1 MSTPDTRVRAATTGP
16 GPGPGGERP
25 RHRGIWILVAVLSAL
40 FAIAPLGIEVY
51 AQCARQTS
59 SHTSV
64 ATSDHHPVKTVQVD
78 SGSAELTVVPGAEG
92 EVRIQERLSWSLRKP
107 KVAKEWDG
115 DTLKLRPEC
124 DGTFALT
131 SLGCS
136 VQLDLTVPAGVALKV
151 NSGSGTV
158 RVSGLTGPVDV
169 DGGSGSVKLYGVR
182 GPIDASVGSGSFSGA
197 AIASTEAEVHSGSG
211 HAELEFVTPPRRVT
225 ASTGSGSVDLRV
237 PVGSHYRVEGAKGS
251 GTRDIEDSLP
261 DPASDRLIKV
271 SSGSGTATLDYLRL
285 R

>member
-1 MSTPDTRVRAATTGP
+1 MTATDTRPP
-16 GPGPGGERP
+16 GPGTDRERR
-25 RHRGIWILVAVLSAL
+25 RHRGLWILAAVLSAL
-40 FAIAPLGIEVY
+40 FVAAPLGFEVY
-51 AQCARQTS
+51 AQYARQTS

-64 ATSDHHPVKTVQVD
+64 ETSDRHPVKTIQVD
-78 SGSAELTVVPGAEG
+78 AGSAELTVTPGVDG

-115 DTLKLRPEC
+115 DTLRLRPEC
-124 DGTFALT
+124 DGRFAVT

-136 VQLDLTVPAGVALKV
+136 VELDLTVPAGVALKV

-182 GPIDASVGSGSFSGA
+182 GPINASVGSGSFSGA
-197 AIASTEAEVHSGSG
+197 AIGSTVAEVHSGSG
-211 HAELEFVTPPRRVT
+211 HAELEFVTPPREVT
-225 ASTGSGSVDLRV
+225 ASAGSGSVDLFV
-237 PVGSHYRVEGAKGS
+237 PPGSRYRVEGTKGS
-251 GTRDIEDSLP
+251 GARDIKDSLR
-261 DPASDRLIKV
+261 DPASDRLITV
-271 SSGSGTATLDYLRL
+271 SSGSGAATVDYTRW

>member
-1 MSTPDTRVRAATTGP
+1 MSTDTQVRAAPT

-25 RHRGIWILVAVLSAL
+25 RHRGLWILAAVLSAL
-40 FAIAPLGIEVY
+40 FVVAPLGIEVY
-51 AQCARQTS
+51 AQYARQTHS
-59 SHTSV
+59 ETSV
-64 ATSDHHPVKTVQVD
+64 ETSDRHPVKTVQVD

-92 EVRIQERLSWSLRKP
+92 EVRIQQRLSWSVRKP
-107 KVAKEWDG
+107 KVVKEWDG

-197 AIASTEAEVHSGSG
+197 AIGSTEAEVHSSSG

-237 PVGSHYRVEGAKGS
+237 PAGSHYRVEGTKGS

-271 SSGSGTATLDYLRL
+271 SSGSGTATLDYLSL

>member
-1 MSTPDTRVRAATTGP
+1 MSTDAHVRTAP
-16 GPGPGGERP
+16 GPRGPGGERP
-25 RHRGIWILVAVLSAL
+25 RHRGLWILAAVLSAL
-40 FAIAPLGIEVY
+40 FVAAPLGFEVY

-59 SHTSV
+59 SHTRV
-64 ATSDHHPVKTVQVD
+64 ETSDRHPVKTVQVD

-124 DGTFALT
+124 DGRLAVT

-136 VQLDLTVPAGVALKV
+136 VELDLTVPAGVALKV

-182 GPIDASVGSGSFSGA
+182 GPINASVGSGSFSGA
-197 AIASTEAEVHSGSG
+197 AIGSAEAEVHSSSG
-211 HAELEFVTPPRRVT
+211 HAELEFVTPPREVT
-225 ASTGSGSVDLRV
+225 ASTGSGGVDLLV
-237 PVGSHYRVEGAKGS
+237 PAGSRYRVEGTKGS
-251 GTRDIEDSLP
+251 GTRDIEDSLL
-261 DPASDRLIKV
+261 DPSSDRHITV
-271 SSGSGTATLDYLRL
+271 SSGSGTATLDYTRL